1 MNFSTLLS
9 SQSIAQSIPI
19 GAIITAIFAVLVVFG
34 AIKGLCRGAVRQT
47 VRTVTIIL
55 SALIA
60 FFLVTGITLR
70 LSVMCEGKTVE
81 AFLTEMNIISVLD
94 SLEPQMR
101 DIVSGMDAQTLKTVL
116 LVPLSVLVYPLLFT
130 AVFIVISAV
139 MEIIHAII
147 CLIFHIKK
155 KNNTKLTRLIGM
167 AIGAVQGL
175 AVAIILFM
183 PIANLLG
190 IADEAVN
197 SPALRDSDNTELQE
211 FLTGYDTYAQEAS
224 DSFVIKLTQKVGG
237 NALCSA
243 MSAVKIEDVKYKG
256 RDLTSHA
263 IDIVNDI
270 MDLTAEEID
279 LNSPTDEQKS
289 KIKAIEKKI
298 TDDTYFATVFSGVLS
313 EYSKAVG
320 KGTVEIESEPPMD
333 SFIAAFF
340 EIFETSSASNVG
352 DDMETLLD
360 VYFILAEG
368 EVIENLGDEEQ
379 TKAAFIRKDSD
390 GKTVISKA
398 ISSLRTNS
406 RTAPLTAAITELS
419 IAIMSAELELDDDA
433 SVIYANVKDGV
444 GSLHN
449 IDKDSMSQTE
459 YKTAVTESLDD
470 TLRESGIDLPDE
482 MVEDMADFYISEF
495 SDAESL
501 TEENIDD
508 VIFSYYDA
516 YIEYSDSNP

>member
-1 MNFSTLLS
+1 M
-9 SQSIAQSIPI
+9 
-19 GAIITAIFAVLVVFG
+19 G
-34 AIKGLCRGAVRQT
+34 
-47 VRTVTIIL
+47 
-55 SALIA
+55 
-60 FFLVTGITLR
+60 
-70 LSVMCEGKTVE
+70 
-81 AFLTEMNIISVLD
+81 
-94 SLEPQMR
+94 
-101 DIVSGMDAQTLKTVL
+101 
-116 LVPLSVLVYPLLFT
+116 
-130 AVFIVISAV
+130 
-139 MEIIHAII
+139 
-147 CLIFHIKK
+147 
-155 KNNTKLTRLIGM
+155 
-167 AIGAVQGL
+167 
-175 AVAIILFM
+175 
-183 PIANLLG
+183 
-190 IADEAVN
+190 
-197 SPALRDSDNTELQE
+197 
-211 FLTGYDTYAQEAS
+211 
-224 DSFVIKLTQKVGG
+224 
-237 NALCSA
+237 
-243 MSAVKIEDVKYKG
+243 
-256 RDLTSHA
+256 
-263 IDIVNDI
+263 
-270 MDLTAEEID
+270 
-279 LNSPTDEQKS
+279 
-289 KIKAIEKKI
+289 
-298 TDDTYFATVFSGVLS
+298 
-313 EYSKAVG
+313 
-320 KGTVEIESEPPMD
+320 
-333 SFIAAFF
+333 
-340 EIFETSSASNVG
+340 
-352 DDMETLLD
+352 TLLD